1 MRCPECNT
9 EIQGKSIR
17 CPQCGTPLTSSN
29 DSERLQEERRDSQS
43 NHKRSKE
50 KDNSPRLGK
59 GMVVFIIAG
68 IVSLIGFGAFQMF
81 FGDGNRITYTM
92 IEPDST
98 LAEKSGPRFEV
109 ETIDTAKRDSIKK
122 AEKIETENMLKS
134 MRRTT
139 VVETEEDNA
148 EENSEANSQ
157 SANNDTPET
166 KPSESGNSESTPA
179 TTPKP
184 HIESIETE

>member
-92 IEPDST
+92 VEPDST

-109 ETIDTAKRDSIKK
+109 EAIDTAKRDSIKK

-184 HIESIETE
+184 HIEAIETE

>member
-43 NHKRSKE
+43 NHKRNME

-68 IVSLIGFGAFQMF
+68 IVSLVGFGAFQMF

-109 ETIDTAKRDSIKK
+109 EAIDTAKRDSIKK

-184 HIESIETE
+184 HIEAIETE

>member
-1 MRCPECNT
+1 
-9 EIQGKSIR
+9 
-17 CPQCGTPLTSSN
+17 
-29 DSERLQEERRDSQS
+29 
-43 NHKRSKE
+43 
-50 KDNSPRLGK
+50 
-59 GMVVFIIAG
+59 MVVFIIAG
-68 IVSLIGFGAFQMF
+68 IVSLVGFGAFQMF

-92 IEPDST
+92 VEPDST

-109 ETIDTAKRDSIKK
+109 EAIDTAKRDSIKK

-184 HIESIETE
+184 HIEAIETE